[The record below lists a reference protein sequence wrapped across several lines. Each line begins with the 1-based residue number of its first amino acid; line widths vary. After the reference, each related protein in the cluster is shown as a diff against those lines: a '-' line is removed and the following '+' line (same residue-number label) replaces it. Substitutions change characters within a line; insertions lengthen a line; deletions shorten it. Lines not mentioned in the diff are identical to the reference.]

1 VYEPRLSVIH
11 DPTHVAVIGCGY
23 WGMNY
28 VRVLSELPDS
38 HVAVVCDQR
47 PARLDEVARRFPHV
61 RLTTDVDEA
70 LAAGEVDAA
79 VICTQA
85 NTHRA
90 IAGHALELGKH
101 VLVEKPFTI
110 DVADADE
117 LIYLAEIADRV
128 LLTGHTFLYN
138 GGVRRVKSLMDEGAL
153 GDVYYLYARRTNLGP
168 FRADVNAL
176 WDLAPHDV
184 AIFNYLLEE
193 APTWVSA
200 VGARVLRN
208 GREDVG
214 FVSLGYQNA
223 LIGHIHV
230 SWADPH
236 KVREFV
242 VVGSDRRV
250 AFNDLDVVERV
261 RIFDRG
267 VKPDVDEPTT
277 FGEHHLRIREG
288 DITSPVVPGT
298 EPLKYLSGHFL
309 HCIRRGERPRTPGHD
324 GRQVVAV
331 MQAVQQS
338 LCANGAP
345 VNVGDEIRLQPERKI
360 AGPVR

>member
-1 VYEPRLSVIH
+1 VYEPKFSVVD
-11 DPTHVAVIGCGY
+11 DPTRIAVIGCGY
-23 WGMNY
+23 WGMHY

-47 PARLDEVARRFPHV
+47 SARLDEVARRFPHV
-61 RLTTDVDEA
+61 RLTTDVGEA
-70 LAAGEVDAA
+70 LTMEGVDAA

-90 IAGHALELGKH
+90 IAGRALELRKH

-117 LIYLAEIADRV
+117 LIALAEIADRV

-153 GDVYYLYARRTNLGP
+153 GDVYYMYARRTNLGP
-168 FRADVNAL
+168 FRTDVNAL
-176 WDLAPHDV
+176 WDLAPHDI
-184 AIFNYLLEE
+184 AIFDYLLEDT
-193 APTWVSA
+193 PTWVSA

-214 FVSLGYQNA
+214 FVSLGYENG

-261 RIFDRG
+261 RVFDRG

-277 FGEHHLRIREG
+277 FGEHHLQIREG

-298 EPLKYLSGHFL
+298 EPLKHLSGHFL
-309 HCIRRGERPRTPGHD
+309 HCIRRGERPQTSGRD
-324 GRQVVAV
+324 GRAVVAV

-338 LCANGAP
+338 LSANGAP
-345 VNVGDEIRLQPERKI
+345 VSVDAGLRARMERKI
-360 AGPVR
+360 AGPVH